1 MKIVLVEDNP
11 DLGEA
16 IESRLR
22 FAGHSVDWCQTGTE
36 ASLHLVNIQ
45 CDVLVLDVNLPGKDG
60 FAVLREFRANGKN
73 APVIII
79 TARSEIE
86 DKVSLLDI
94 GADDYLVK
102 PFDLRELDAR
112 IRALTRRQVES
123 RSAELMLG
131 NLVVDQAA
139 RTVMINNELIDISK
153 REFRLLEILS
163 SKIGQVIARER
174 LMGQLFNLDEDV
186 SFNAL
191 ELHISRLRKKLE
203 QASISIITVR
213 GVGYAVRFKEA
224 S

>member
-1 MKIVLVEDNP
+1 MKIILVEDNL

-22 FAGHSVDWCQTGTE
+22 FAGHSVDWYQSGAK
-36 ASLHLVNIQ
+36 ASHHLVSEL
-45 CDVLVLDVNLPGKDG
+45 CDVLILDVNLPDKDG
-60 FAVLREFRANGKN
+60 FTVLREFRAAGKSS
-73 APVIII
+73 PVLII

-112 IRALTRRQVES
+112 LRALSRRQTES
-123 RSAELMLG
+123 KTAELMFG
-131 NLVVDQAA
+131 NSILDQAA
-139 RTVMINNELIDISK
+139 RTFAVNDALIDISK
-153 REFRLLEILS
+153 REFRLLEILCT
-163 SKIGQVIARER
+163 KIGQVIVRER
-174 LMGQLFNLDEDV
+174 LMSQLFNLDEDV

-203 QASISIITVR
+203 SADITIVTVR
-213 GVGYAVRFKEA
+213 GVGYAARFK
-224 S
+224 

>member
-1 MKIVLVEDNP
+1 MKIILVEDNL

-22 FAGHSVDWCQTGTE
+22 FAGHSVDWCQSGLE
-36 ASLHLVNIQ
+36 ASLHLANEI
-45 CDVLVLDVNLPGKDG
+45 CDILILDINLPGKDG
-60 FAVLREFRANGKN
+60 FAVLKEFRASGKTS
-73 APVIII
+73 PVLVI

-112 IRALTRRQVES
+112 LRALCRRQAVTKT
-123 RSAELMLG
+123 AELSLG
-131 NLVVDQAA
+131 NVIIDQAA
-139 RTVMINNELIDISK
+139 RTLKINDSLIDISK

-163 SKIGQVIARER
+163 TKIGQVIVRER
-174 LMGQLFNLDEDV
+174 LMSQLFNLDEDV

-203 QASISIITVR
+203 PADITIVTVR
-213 GVGYAVRFKEA
+213 GVGYAARFK
-224 S
+224 